1 MKKPKDWQLLD
12 SLKVLPYVPEEM
24 FIVNCFYCILKEGDE
39 YYIPLVYPSYKY
51 DDQKKMIVGG
61 TWTPPYTAIT
71 ISEDFCQSDGAKNP
85 RLVRE
90 EFGRYI
96 LHECEK
102 IEKSIESFFDY
113 IGIRGAKIAEEPFID
128 YQGIPRDKIVKKPF
142 LEFIEYKTAVH
153 SDKFS
158 CYYIRNFYVT
168 DIDKRGQINLMDPDS
183 LRGIHFLNLKEV
195 ETMSFDKDKNFLYYK
210 GRPMATNLTY
220 ILKEDKLDKHD
231 KRYLND
237 IVSTEKVYDE
247 TGYIFMYDINSSGE
261 IRQFIE
267 DNYKSLH
274 QSGKD
279 IADTFLNIITKIFT
293 EVLIKNNIKQYQLTG
308 DGFIASIPEENEH
321 KHLDDDDDDS
331 INIIRGI
338 CVSVHKEIRQC
349 LEKLKIPISAKV
361 TICKGNYT
369 YGKVGGLTSAY
380 SSYVGEILF
389 DLDRRQSALSS
400 YIKSECSKLSSDSEL
415 YFTFNT
421 EDNVNKKKFTKLD
434 SFTKQVKEKQLTI
447 NIYVLPKRKRLFQIL
462 CRVCP
467 KI

>member
-39 YYIPLVYPSYKY
+39 YYLPLVYPSYKY
-51 DDQKKMIVGG
+51 DDQKEMIVGG

-71 ISEDFCQSDGAKNP
+71 ISADFCQSEADAINP
-85 RLVRE
+85 RLVKE
-90 EFGRYI
+90 EFGSYL

-102 IEKSIESFFDY
+102 IEKNIESFFDY
-113 IGIRGAKIAEEPFID
+113 LGIRGAKIAEEPFID
-128 YQGIPRDKIVKKPF
+128 YQGIPRDKIAKKPF

-183 LRGIHFLNLKEV
+183 LRGIHLFNLKEV

-220 ILKEDKLDKHD
+220 ILKEDKLDTHNKQ
-231 KRYLND
+231 YLNN
-237 IVSTEKVYDE
+237 IVSTEKVYNE
-247 TGYIFMYDINSSGE
+247 TGYIFTYDINSSGK

-293 EVLIKNNIKQYQLTG
+293 EVLIKNDIKQYQLSG
-308 DGFIASIPEENEH
+308 DGFIASIPQENEQRH
-321 KHLDDDDDDS
+321 SKEHIDYIDR
-331 INIIRGI
+331 IRKI
-338 CVSVHKEIRQC
+338 CMTVHKEIYRY
-349 LEKLKIPISAKV
+349 LEKSKMSISAKV

-389 DLDRRQSALSS
+389 NLNRRQSALSD
-400 YIKSECSKLSSDSEL
+400 YIKSESSKLSSDSEL
-415 YFTFNT
+415 CFTFDT
-421 EDNVNKKKFTKLD
+421 KDNVNKKMFTKLD
-434 SFTKQVKEKQLTI
+434 SFTTQEKEKLLTI
-447 NIYVLPKRKRLFQIL
+447 DIYVLPKKKRLFQFL
-462 CRVCP
+462 CKVCP
-467 KI
+467 NI